1 MNASDEYES
10 TEMRMTTVPAVMV
23 GGLMVRIMVWLW
35 LWLWLRRSMVNGD
48 RWSSDVGDGD
58 GDQDHRRRFK
68 SALIYRLIIYASQI
82 YQPTS

>member
-35 LWLWLRRSMVNGD
+35 LWLRRSMYVYGD
-48 RWSSDVGDGD
+48 RWSSDVCGGVVMVMVDSVWKAAQFKLPRCSYMAGDC
-58 GDQDHRRRFK
+58 
-68 SALIYRLIIYASQI
+68 I
-82 YQPTS
+82 